1 MALARTFAFVLAGAV
16 LFAPAA
22 HGEESPPAAPDYRG
36 DLATLRDRYV
46 RESRAFTDETR
57 KAALDLVA
65 SLEARAG
72 VLAPAE
78 FLLGV
83 VQVTA
88 LADNGHDGWY
98 PRHGAWLPERRAPIR
113 YFWFPD
119 ALVVA
124 RAAPDRQD
132 LVGARVIALD
142 GRPVDE
148 LFERLRTLAGGPD
161 NYRRWNLN
169 IFLERAE
176 LLYALGVAQSP
187 DRYVLSLALR
197 DGTAATRE
205 IAMIPREK
213 AAPGTEPYR
222 LLAGAPYGQEVEL
235 GWRGITDVPDDPL
248 YLRDPEQR
256 FRIEELPHLA
266 AAYVQFRSHYGT
278 DEEPIERFLQE
289 AAAKIVQMKPKHL
302 VIDLRFD
309 GGGDIS
315 KTTEFFDRLAASV
328 PGRIYVIVSPLT
340 FSAGIVAA
348 ALVEMSAPE
357 RVTIVGEPVGDRLRF
372 WSEGRDVC
380 LPSTGYCVHMRDGLW
395 DLVKG
400 CAQEPGCYGDQFRAR
415 VPDLDPDIPAPL
427 TARSW
432 LVGSDLAMSAIEA
445 DAEGCET
452 RGAERD
458 GGD

>member
-1 MALARTFAFVLAGAV
+1 MALARTLAIVLAGAI
-16 LFAPAA
+16 LLAPAA
-22 HGEESPPAAPDYRG
+22 HAQEPPAGAPDYRG

-46 RESRAFTDETR
+46 QESGAFTDGTR
-57 KAALDLVA
+57 KAALALVA

-72 VLAPAE
+72 ALTPAE

-83 VQVTA
+83 AQIA
-88 LADNGHDGWY
+88 AFADNGHDAWHPG
-98 PRHGAWLPERRAPIR
+98 HGAWLPERRAPMR

-132 LVGARVIALD
+132 LVGARVTALD
-142 GRPVDE
+142 GRPVEE
-148 LFERLRTLAGGPD
+148 LFGRLRALAGGPD

-176 LLYALGVAQSP
+176 LLHALGVAQSP
-187 DRYVLSLALR
+187 DRYVLTLVLR

-213 AAPGTEPYR
+213 AAPGAQPYR
-222 LLAGAPYGQEVEL
+222 LLAGAPYGQEAEL
-235 GWRGITDVPDDPL
+235 GWRGITDVPGDPL
-248 YLRDPEQR
+248 YLRDPDR
-256 FRIEELPHLA
+256 LFRVEELPRLA
-266 AAYVQFRSHYGT
+266 AAYVQFRSHFGT

-289 AAAKIVQMKPKHL
+289 AAAKIERLKPENL
-302 VIDLRFD
+302 VVDLRFD

-315 KTTEFFDRLAASV
+315 KTNEFFDGLAARV
-328 PGRIYVIVSPLT
+328 PGRIYVIVSGLT

-348 ALVEMSAPE
+348 ALIEMSAPE

-372 WSEGRDVC
+372 WSEGRAVC
-380 LPSTGYCVHMRDGLW
+380 LPSTGYCVHACDGLW

-400 CAQEPGCYGDQFRAR
+400 CAQEPGCYGDQFKAR
-415 VPDLDPDIPAPL
+415 VPDLDPDLPAAL

-432 LVGSDLAMSAIEA
+432 LDGTDLAMDAIQA
-445 DAEGCET
+445 DAVGCENC
-452 RGAERD
+452 GAEPDD
-458 GGD
+458 GD

>member
-1 MALARTFAFVLAGAV
+1 MALARTFALVLAVAI
-16 LFAPAA
+16 LLAPAA
-22 HGEESPPAAPDYRG
+22 RGQEPSPVVPDYRG
-36 DLATLRDRYV
+36 DLATLRNRYIQ
-46 RESRAFTDETR
+46 ESRAFTNETR

-72 VLAPAE
+72 LLTPAE

-83 VQVTA
+83 ARTTA

-98 PRHGAWLPERRAPIR
+98 PEHGAWLPERRAPIR

-119 ALVVA
+119 SLVVA
-124 RAAPDRQD
+124 RAAAGLQD

-142 GRPVDE
+142 GHPVGE
-148 LFERLRTLAGGPD
+148 VFERLRTFAGGPD
-161 NYRRWNLN
+161 NYRRWNLS

-176 LLYALGVAQSP
+176 LLHALGVAQSP

-197 DGTAATRE
+197 DGTTATRE
-205 IAMIPREK
+205 IAMIPRAK

-222 LLAGAPYGQEVEL
+222 LLAGAPYGQEAEL
-235 GWRGITDVPDDPL
+235 GWRGVTEVPNDPL
-248 YLRDPEQR
+248 YLRDPDHL
-256 FRIEELPHLA
+256 FRILELPHLD

-289 AAAKIVQMKPKHL
+289 AAAKIVQMKAKNL
-302 VIDLRFD
+302 VVDLRFD

-315 KTTEFFDRLAASV
+315 RTTGFFDGLAARV
-328 PGRIYVIVSPLT
+328 PGRIYVIVSRLT

-348 ALVEMSAPE
+348 ALIEMSAPE
-357 RVTIVGEPVGDRLRF
+357 RVKIVGEPVGDRLRF
-372 WSEGRDVC
+372 WSEGHDVC
-380 LPSTGYCVHMRDGLW
+380 LPSTRYCVHMRDGLW

-400 CAQEPGCYGDQFRAR
+400 CAQEPGCYGDQFKAR

-432 LVGSDLAMSAIEA
+432 LDGTDLAMNAIEA
-445 DAEGCET
+445 DAGGCET
-452 RGAERD
+452 CGSELDRGK
-458 GGD
+458 